1 MCHVTQIGSIT
12 PLVQLSPRIIFPNDP
27 SKLSNMSQ
35 TQVRCFQDTHNVCLA
50 HKQLAGEKTRPSYLF
65 HGFVG
70 RNRSECGGQL
80 ADVHVHVAVLRAC
93 HRGVFLGNVFALF
106 KLFAGLFHLQ
116 LCIPATLCH
125 GNLYLRA
132 FRAVAGGFSR

>member
-1 MCHVTQIGSIT
+1 MRHVTLTGSRT
-12 PLVQLSPRIIFPNDP
+12 PLVQLSPEIIFPNDH
-27 SKLSNMSQ
+27 SKLNSMSQ

-50 HKQLAGEKTRPSYLF
+50 RKQLAGEKTRPSYLF

-70 RNRSECGGQL
+70 RDRSECGGQL
-80 ADVHVHVAVLRAC
+80 ADVHVRAC

-116 LCIPATLCH
+116 LRLLDTVCH

-132 FRAVAGGFSR
+132 FRAVAGGFTR